1 MKGKPSGNLPGHR
14 GEVQRPSLGKSVAMR
29 GSNADDRV
37 HNPTSSRLDARGIA
51 NLIGLSLPQ
60 FCAAIGREYD
70 STKKTSDSWALQILL
85 AQIFRIWDIALEAF
99 KGDENAVRRWLL
111 RPNRALERE
120 RPIDLL
126 RADRID
132 ELEAAVKRMRDADYA

>member
-1 MKGKPSGNLPGHR
+1 
-14 GEVQRPSLGKSVAMR
+14 MR